1 MEVQEYPKA
10 LYKGGDQ
17 AAEHIIVS
25 DGKEEA
31 TKRKAGFK
39 MIGEPETDDKPKGKG
54 AKQPETDDKPKGD
67 GAPAAQDDKA
77 PE

>member
-17 AAEHIIVS
+17 SAEHVIVS

-31 TKRKAGFK
+31 AKRKAGFK
-39 MIGEPETDDKPKGKG
+39 MLGEPETKAKNKVEQQPGDEQG
-54 AKQPETDDKPKGD
+54 AQQ
-67 GAPAAQDDKA
+67 QDDKA

>member
-17 AAEHIIVS
+17 AAEHVIVS

-31 TKRKAGFK
+31 AKRKAGFK
-39 MIGEPETDDKPKGKG
+39 MLGEPETKAKNKGEQQPDDDQG
-54 AKQPETDDKPKGD
+54 AQPQG
-67 GAPAAQDDKA
+67 DKA

>member
-1 MEVQEYPKA
+1 MEFQEYPKA

-17 AAEHIIVS
+17 GGEHVIVS

-31 TKRKAGFK
+31 AKRKAGFK
-39 MIGEPETDDKPKGKG
+39 MLGEPDAKGKTKGEQPPGDEQG
-54 AKQPETDDKPKGD
+54 AH
-67 GAPAAQDDKA
+67 AQDDKA

>member
-17 AAEHIIVS
+17 GAEHVIVS

-31 TKRKAGFK
+31 AKRKAGFK
-39 MIGEPETDDKPKGKG
+39 MLGEPETKSKTKGEQLPADDQGE
-54 AKQPETDDKPKGD
+54 QP
-67 GAPAAQDDKA
+67 QDDKA

>member
-1 MEVQEYPKA
+1 MEFQEYPKA

-17 AAEHIIVS
+17 RAEHVIVS

-31 TKRKAGFK
+31 AKRKAGFK
-39 MIGEPETDDKPKGKG
+39 MLGETEAKGKTKG
-54 AKQPETDDKPKGD
+54 EQPPGD
-67 GAPAAQDDKA
+67 EQGEHAQDEQA